1 MVLDLIMTYLP
12 MLVALISEVGIIQYA
27 IKSINT
33 VKQSKEFKQVI
44 DCNRV
49 LTQKLNEQMELNKE
63 LLTKIDRVNRG
74 KNNNGS
80 K

>member
-33 VKQSKEFKQVI
+33 VK
-44 DCNRV
+44 
-49 LTQKLNEQMELNKE
+49 
-63 LLTKIDRVNRG
+63 
-74 KNNNGS
+74 
-80 K
+80 